1 VSAWHARS
9 CCRRRTRP
17 MFDTDVERTV
27 LVAVV
32 TLCLALSWYLKTKL
46 ESVLRKLDRILAAF
60 EGLRKY
66 LYEIDPQFDDER
78 HLLEHLASKT
88 ALDAGASPLELME
101 KNKSHSRRTLNTSF
115 NDD

>member
-1 VSAWHARS
+1 
-9 CCRRRTRP
+9 
-17 MFDTDVERTV
+17 MFETDVERTV

-32 TLCLALSWYLKTKL
+32 ALCLALSWYLKTKL
-46 ESVLRKLDRILAAF
+46 ESVFRKLGRILAAF

-88 ALDAGASPLELME
+88 ALDAGASHLELME
-101 KNKSHSRRTLNTSF
+101 KKKMRSRRILNTSF